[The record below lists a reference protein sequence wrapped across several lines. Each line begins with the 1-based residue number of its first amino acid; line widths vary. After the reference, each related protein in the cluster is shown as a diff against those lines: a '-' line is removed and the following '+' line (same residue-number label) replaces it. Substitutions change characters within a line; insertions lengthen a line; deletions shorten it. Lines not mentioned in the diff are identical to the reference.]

1 MKRKKQPHMRL
12 FNIVA
17 ALLMV
22 FSLITPGLANAKSI
36 ERSSRYVNDSQT
48 AAKEKMSNRLLAK
61 FKKDDKVTFL
71 IKFKEKADT
80 TKAIKQTKA
89 LAKQEKLSANKEK
102 FMQRSAVVSEL
113 KATAHEEQQ
122 NVVKYL
128 EQEVHRGNVESFKAY
143 FIVNGMAVTAT
154 KEVAEKIATF
164 SEVEKVLPNET
175 RQLFVST
182 TKEKSP
188 NVNLAN
194 VEWNV
199 ERVGAPALWEKG
211 IDGTGVVVAS
221 IDSGVQWDHPALKE
235 KYRGYNAA
243 TGEVNHDFNW
253 FDATAGKSVPYDDLA
268 HGTHVTGTMVGSE
281 PNGSNK
287 IGVAPGAKWIAV
299 KAFSETSGSDANLLA
314 AAEWILA
321 PKDAKGNTRVDMAP
335 DIVNNSW
342 GGGPGLDEWYRD
354 VVREWRNAGIF
365 PTFSAG
371 NTSMS
376 NNGGPGSVANPA
388 NYPEAF
394 AVGATDSNDIVGDF
408 SLRGPS
414 PYGEIKP
421 DISAPGA
428 NIRSSIPQS
437 DYEGGWDGTSMAA
450 PAVSAIVA
458 LLYQVDASLSVDKI
472 EEILL
477 KTATPLT
484 DKEYPESPNDGY
496 GYGLVNAYN
505 AVSSIREGLGALEGK
520 VVQTVEDADMPIRG
534 KVSVLES
541 RQYVNTNPENGTY
554 KLAHAIGKYTV
565 QAEAY
570 GYQSKQQLVT
580 FEKDKVLQA
589 DFTMKEIPK
598 GTVSG
603 VITDEKSGEA
613 VEGVTLLLM
622 EDANIAPVSTDK
634 DGKYTITAYEG
645 TYTMRA
651 MRIGYHSQDVKM
663 TINGDSQVLD
673 IALKPFFTYPGGEIG
688 YDNGIVDSGSMYYG
702 GGAGWAVK
710 MSLPKNKKSAIV
722 TDGVFHFKNKKYS
735 DTVGTEFNV
744 EVWDASGRDG
754 LPGKKLAGPIAAEA
768 VLDDWTV
775 VDLTDY
781 NIKVDGDFYM
791 VYVQTLNYPIALGL
805 ATDNGNP
812 YTERSY
818 QYLDG
823 EFYPAFVEDGNY
835 MIRARVSYEIDNPV
849 ITSPKQDEIF
859 KDENI
864 IVEGTASPTTTI
876 KLMNNNKEVGTAKVG
891 DEGKFTIPTK
901 MTEGENRLIAVS
913 MLNGKLTGESDL
925 VTVSLI
931 KEKPVITSPKQ
942 DEVFKDENII
952 VEGTASPTTTIK
964 LMNNNKEVG
973 TAKVGDEGKFT
984 IPTKMTE
991 GENRLIAV
999 SMLNGKLTGESVPVT
1014 VSLIK
1019 EKPVIKDLKPAI
1031 NQNVFPGEKVEISF
1045 RSNVIGGEANFEVK
1059 LPVQKNTQSSS
1070 KNKMEEVEPGV
1081 YKGVWTVPDE
1091 KIQDVI
1097 IEVELTDAAG
1107 KKVTQEAQG
1116 KLTINQTEVPVEEV
1130 KTGWKSE
1137 DGNLYYYD
1145 SKGNKVTGW
1154 EKVDAKWYYFDKS
1167 GIIQTGW
1174 LKDGAKW
1181 YHLDKSGAMQT
1192 GWLKDGAKWY
1202 YLDKSGAMQTGWL
1215 KDGAK
1220 WYHLDKSGA
1229 MQMGWLKDGVKWY
1242 YLEKSGAMQTGW
1254 LKDGV
1259 KWYYLDK
1266 SGAMQTG
1273 WLKDS
1278 AKWYYLNN
1286 SGTMQTGWVTISG
1299 KRYFFNSSGVWA
1311 K

>member
-1 MKRKKQPHMRL
+1 
-12 FNIVA
+12 
-17 ALLMV
+17 MV
-22 FSLITPGLANAKSI
+22 FSLLTPGLANAESM

-48 AAKEKMSNRLLAK
+48 SAKEKMSNRLLAK

-89 LAKQEKLSANKEK
+89 LAKKEKLSANKEK

-113 KATAHEEQQ
+113 KATSHEEQQ

-194 VEWNV
+194 VDWNV

-287 IGVAPGAKWIAV
+287 IGIAPGAKWIAV

-321 PKDAKGNTRVDMAP
+321 PTDSKGNTRVDMAP
-335 DIVNNSW
+335 DVVNNSW

-365 PTFSAG
+365 PTFAAG

-394 AVGATDSNDIVGDF
+394 AVGATNSNDIVGDF

-428 NIRSSIPQS
+428 NIRSSIPHS

-458 LLYQVDASLSVDKI
+458 LLYEVNASLSVDEI
-472 EEILL
+472 EGILL

-520 VVQTVEDADMPIRG
+520 VVQTIEDADLPIRG

-541 RQYVNTNPENGTY
+541 RQYVNTSPENGSY
-554 KLAHAIGKYTV
+554 KLSHAIGKYTV

-570 GYQSKQQLVT
+570 GYQSKQQSVT

-589 DFTMKEIPK
+589 DFTMKEVPK

-603 VITDEKSGEA
+603 VITDKISGEA
-613 VEGVTLLLM
+613 VEGVTLLLI

-634 DGKYTITAYEG
+634 DGKYNITAYEG

-651 MRIGYHSQDVKM
+651 MRKGYHSQDVKM
-663 TINGDSQVLD
+663 TINGDSHVD
-673 IALKPFFTYPGGEIG
+673 IALKPFFTYSGGEIG
-688 YDNGIVDSGSMYYG
+688 YDNGIVDNGSMYYG

-722 TDGVFHFKNKKYS
+722 TDGVFRFKNKKYS
-735 DTVGTEFNV
+735 DTPGTEFNV
-744 EVWDASGRDG
+744 EVWDASGRNG
-754 LPGKKLAGPIAAEA
+754 LPGKKLAGPIAADA
-768 VLDDWTV
+768 VYDEWTV

-791 VYVQTLNYPIALGL
+791 VYVQTLNYPIAPAL

-812 YTERSY
+812 YMERSY

-835 MIRARVSYEIDNPV
+835 MIRARVSYEIDKPT
-849 ITSPKQDEIF
+849 ITSPKQDEVF
-859 KDENI
+859 EGENI
-864 IVEGTASPTTTI
+864 MVEGTASPTTTV
-876 KLMNNNKEVGTAKVG
+876 KLMNKNKEVGTAKVG
-891 DEGKFTIPTK
+891 NEGKFTIPAK
-901 MTEGENRLIAVS
+901 MKEGKNILIVVS
-913 MLNGKLTGESDL
+913 MIDGKVTGESDP
-925 VTVSLI
+925 VIVSLI
-931 KEKPVITSPKQ
+931 PEKPVIQ
-942 DEVFKDENII
+942 
-952 VEGTASPTTTIK
+952 
-964 LMNNNKEVG
+964 
-973 TAKVGDEGKFT
+973 
-984 IPTKMTE
+984 
-991 GENRLIAV
+991 
-999 SMLNGKLTGESVPVT
+999 
-1014 VSLIK
+1014 
-1019 EKPVIKDLKPAI
+1019 DLKPAI
-1031 NQNVFPGEKVEISF
+1031 NQYVFPGEKVEISF
-1045 RSNVIGGEANFEVK
+1045 RSNVKDGDANFEVK
-1059 LPVQKNTQSSS
+1059 LPAQKNTQSSS

-1081 YKGVWTVPDE
+1081 YKGVWTVPDV
-1091 KIQDVI
+1091 KNQDAI

-1107 KKVTQEAQG
+1107 NRVTQEAQG
-1116 KLTINQTEVPVEEV
+1116 KLTINQTKVPVEEV

-1137 DGNLYYYD
+1137 GGNWYYFD
-1145 SKGNKVTGW
+1145 SKGIKVTGW

-1167 GIIQTGW
+1167 GV
-1174 LKDGAKW
+1174 
-1181 YHLDKSGAMQT
+1181 
-1192 GWLKDGAKWY
+1192 
-1202 YLDKSGAMQTGWL
+1202 MQTGWL

-1220 WYHLDKSGA
+1220 WYHLDKSG
-1229 MQMGWLKDGVKWY
+1229 
-1242 YLEKSGAMQTGW
+1242 SMQTGW
-1254 LKDGV
+1254 QKDGA

-1266 SGAMQTG
+1266 NGSMATGWAHDGKAWYYLQSNGAMATG
-1273 WLKDS
+1273 WKYVGQAWYFLNNTGS
-1278 AKWYYLNN
+1278 MATGWVFTGGKWYYLNSN
-1286 SGTMQTGWVTISG
+1286 GKMASNTTVNGYKLGADGAWV
-1299 KRYFFNSSGVWA
+1299 R
-1311 K
+1311 

>member
-1 MKRKKQPHMRL
+1 MKRKKQHHMRL
-12 FNIVA
+12 FSIVA
-17 ALLMV
+17 ALIMV
-22 FSLITPGLANAKSI
+22 FSLLTPGLANAELI
-36 ERSSRYVNDSQT
+36 ERSSRYVNDSET

-61 FKKDDKVTFL
+61 FEKDDRVTFL

-89 LAKQEKLSANKEK
+89 IAKKEKLSANKEK

-128 EQEVHRGNVESFKAY
+128 EQEVHRGNVESFKSY

-154 KEVAEKIATF
+154 KEVAEKIAAF
-164 SEVEKVLPNET
+164 SGVEKVLPNET

-182 TKEKSP
+182 TKENRLNS
-188 NVNLAN
+188 NLAN

-211 IDGTGVVVAS
+211 INGTGVVVAS

-253 FDATAGKSVPYDDLA
+253 FDATAGRSVPYDDLA

-281 PNGSNK
+281 PDGSNK
-287 IGVAPGAKWIAV
+287 IGIAPGAKWIAV

-321 PKDAKGNTRVDMAP
+321 PTDSKGNTRVDMAP
-335 DIVNNSW
+335 DVVNNSW

-354 VVREWRNAGIF
+354 VVKEWRNAGIF

-371 NTSMS
+371 NTSMT

-428 NIRSSIPQS
+428 NIRSSIPRS
-437 DYEGGWDGTSMAA
+437 DYEGGWDGTSMAG

-458 LLYQVDASLSVDKI
+458 LLYEVDASLSVDKI
-472 EEILL
+472 EEILI
-477 KTATPLT
+477 KTATPLK

-505 AVSSIREGLGALEGK
+505 AVSSIREGLGILEGK
-520 VVQTVEDADMPIRG
+520 VVQTNEGSDLPIRG

-541 RQYVNTNPENGTY
+541 RQYVNTNPENGAY
-554 KLAHAIGKYTV
+554 KLAHAIGNYTV

-570 GYQSKQQLVT
+570 GYQSKQQSVT

-589 DFTMKEIPK
+589 DFTLKEIPK

-613 VEGVTLLLM
+613 VEGVTLLLI

-634 DGKYTITAYEG
+634 DGRYTLTAYEG
-645 TYTMRA
+645 TYTLRA
-651 MRIGYHSQDVKM
+651 MKSGYHSQDVKI
-663 TINGDSQVLD
+663 TINGDSHVD
-673 IALKPFFTYPGGEIG
+673 IDLKPFFTYPGGEIG
-688 YDNGIVDSGSMYYG
+688 YDNGIVDAASMYFG

-710 MSLPKNKKSAIV
+710 MSLPKDKKSAIV
-722 TDGVFHFKNKKYS
+722 TDGVFRFKDKKYS
-735 DTVGTEFNV
+735 DTVGTEFSV
-744 EVWDASGRDG
+744 EVWDASGSNG
-754 LPGKKLAGPIAAEA
+754 LPGKKLAGPITAEA

-775 VDLTDY
+775 VDLRDY

-812 YTERSY
+812 YMERSY

-835 MIRARVSYEIDNPV
+835 MIRARVSYEVDTPV
-849 ITSPKQDEIF
+849 ITSPKHDEVF
-859 KDENI
+859 KDEDI
-864 IVEGTASPTTTI
+864 MVEGTASPTTTI
-876 KLMNNNKEVGTAKVG
+876 KLMNNNNEVGTAKVG
-891 DEGKFTIPTK
+891 DDGKFTIPTK
-901 MTEGENRLIAVS
+901 MTEGENKLVAVS
-913 MLNGKLTGESDL
+913 MLNGKLTGESD
-925 VTVSLI
+925 
-931 KEKPVITSPKQ
+931 
-942 DEVFKDENII
+942 
-952 VEGTASPTTTIK
+952 
-964 LMNNNKEVG
+964 
-973 TAKVGDEGKFT
+973 
-984 IPTKMTE
+984 
-991 GENRLIAV
+991 
-999 SMLNGKLTGESVPVT
+999 PVT

-1019 EKPVIKDLKPAI
+1019 EKPIIKDLKPAI
-1031 NQNVFPGEKVEISF
+1031 DQNVFPGEKVEISF
-1045 RSNVIGGEANFEVK
+1045 QSNVIGGEANFEVK
-1059 LPVQKNTQSSS
+1059 LPAQKNVQSSS

-1081 YKGVWTVPDE
+1081 YKGVWTVPDV
-1091 KIQDVI
+1091 KIQNAI
-1097 IEVELTDAAG
+1097 IEVELTDADG
-1107 KKVTQEAQG
+1107 NRVTQEAQG
-1116 KLTINQTEVPVEEV
+1116 KLTINQPEVEEV
-1130 KTGWKSE
+1130 KTGWNFE
-1137 DGNLYYYD
+1137 NGNWYYYD
-1145 SKGNKVTGW
+1145 NKGSKVTGW
-1154 EKVDAKWYYFDKS
+1154 KNVD
-1167 GIIQTGW
+1167 
-1174 LKDGAKW
+1174 
-1181 YHLDKSGAMQT
+1181 
-1192 GWLKDGAKWY
+1192 AKWY

-1215 KDGAK
+1215 KEGA
-1220 WYHLDKSGA
+1220 
-1229 MQMGWLKDGVKWY
+1229 
-1242 YLEKSGAMQTGW
+1242 
-1254 LKDGV
+1254 
-1259 KWYYLDK
+1259 
-1266 SGAMQTG
+1266 
-1273 WLKDS
+1273 
-1278 AKWYYLNN
+1278 
-1286 SGTMQTGWVTISG
+1286 
-1299 KRYFFNSSGVWA
+1299 
-1311 K
+1311 